1 MLSVLAILTNPCVGF
16 LKRCRVFCLSADKSN
31 QNIRNFPLK
40 KSKKRHHLPLLPCRM
55 PQSRKKAASVCET
68 DTAFSKI
75 HPHGSCNENAENKGM
90 ERLSLPRGGRMI
102 RPKPFGTP
110 KVSWRHISGNT
121 FPTGFD
127 WGNAVPRQFP

>member
-1 MLSVLAILTNPCVGF
+1 MLSVLEILTNPCVGF

-31 QNIRNFPLK
+31 QNIRNFPKKIK
-40 KSKKRHHLPLLPCRM
+40 KSGITYLFCLAECPNHGKKRHRCVKPIPPSPKSIPMAAVTKM
-55 PQSRKKAASVCET
+55 PKTRGWKGFRC
-68 DTAFSKI
+68 
-75 HPHGSCNENAENKGM
+75 HG
-90 ERLSLPRGGRMI
+90 GGRMI